1 MGSSAPGEGRDDGS
15 RALELQPNADGPQEF
30 PTPGALREKT
40 PRSKYGV
47 LPACVKPTNSPR
59 VRKALGREPFDAA
72 G

>member
-1 MGSSAPGEGRDDGS
+1 MVRVPSNCNLTPVAGKSSPPR
-15 RALELQPNADGPQEF
+15 
-30 PTPGALREKT
+30 GALRDKT

-47 LPACVKPTNSPR
+47 LPAGVKPTNSPR